1 MSKGSVL
8 LAGLRNIS
16 KLPMPSG
23 IAPSNSLLLR
33 LRYRKLLPAS
43 CDLVGG
49 AIKAIS
55 GMGRPLGG
63 PAGFTGTALLLPLLG
78 RVVGE
83 EGVAGG
89 VGSTAGAAVLGG
101 SSAGVS
107 SSSSSSGVSGGVVVV
122 LVVVGVVGRVVGV
135 AGVVVGAVV
144 GLVVGVDVGR
154 GSAAAAA
161 AAAGV
166 GSSSGSTASGV
177 VVVVVGAVVGPADAM
192 DTNTQ
197 HMLSWSVLIDSR
209 WLVCLCTAGA
219 MRMSGHS
226 SDRPWCS
233 STSSGAMSPTCLA
246 FKKRDRWQGCFH
258 GSRLYRLDPLS
269 K

>member
-1 MSKGSVL
+1 
-8 LAGLRNIS
+8 
-16 KLPMPSG
+16 
-23 IAPSNSLLLR
+23 
-33 LRYRKLLPAS
+33 
-43 CDLVGG
+43 
-49 AIKAIS
+49 
-55 GMGRPLGG
+55 MGRPLGG

-89 VGSTAGAAVLGG
+89 VGSTAGAAVLAG
-101 SSAGVS
+101 SSAGVSS

-161 AAAGV
+161 GV

-177 VVVVVGAVVGPADAM
+177 VVVIVGAVVGPANAM
-192 DTNTQ
+192 DNNTQ
-197 HMLSWSVLIDSR
+197 HMLSWSVVIDSR

-219 MRMSGHS
+219 MGMSGHS
-226 SDRPWCS
+226 SDTPWCS

-246 FKKRDRWQGCFH
+246 SKKRDRWQGCFH